1 MKLFGTK
8 FDNLSE
14 LEKDIFYEV
23 ISAEEGIGDKE
34 IVEIA
39 KKFNITEKKVE
50 NILSKLEKDGYLESE
65 DE

>member
-1 MKLFGTK
+1 MFGTK

-34 IVEIA
+34 IAEIA